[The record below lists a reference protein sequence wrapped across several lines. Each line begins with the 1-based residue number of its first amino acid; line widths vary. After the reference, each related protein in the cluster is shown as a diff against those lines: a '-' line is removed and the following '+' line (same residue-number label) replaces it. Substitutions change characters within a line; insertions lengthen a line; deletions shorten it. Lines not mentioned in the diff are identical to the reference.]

1 MLLYIIILLIYFYI
15 VKIKIILH
23 KCKYNYIRFLFICQ
37 IFNYNLSIK
46 YFYILGWIIR
56 NRIIEN
62 NDGIVAITSI
72 PFINK
77 NKIEKN
83 KSNGIMLIK
92 DSRPKITNNLI

>member
-1 MLLYIIILLIYFYI
+1 M
-15 VKIKIILH
+15 
-23 KCKYNYIRFLFICQ
+23 
-37 IFNYNLSIK
+37 
-46 YFYILGWIIR
+46 
-56 NRIIEN
+56 EN

-92 DSRPKITNNLI
+92 DARPKITNNLIQENDGIGLFIRDKSNGEIHDNNVKILL